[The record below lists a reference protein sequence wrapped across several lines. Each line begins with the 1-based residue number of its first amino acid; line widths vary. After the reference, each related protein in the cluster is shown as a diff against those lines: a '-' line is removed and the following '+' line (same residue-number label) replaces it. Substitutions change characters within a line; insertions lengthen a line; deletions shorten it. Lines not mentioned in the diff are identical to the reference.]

1 MLAHLG
7 YRSLGAL
14 CDVLICRMVPPHIR
28 VLFEECA
35 GIVPEHIGI
44 ATEDPQVKYD
54 VPLEPILLQSVNNER
69 EPLQMSQTTSRSNTR
84 V

>member
-7 YRSLGAL
+7 YRPLGASR
-14 CDVLICRMVPPHIR
+14 DVLICRMVPPHIR

-35 GIVPEHIGI
+35 SVVPKPVGI
-44 ATEDPQVKYD
+44 AIKDPHVEHD

-69 EPLQMSQTTSRSNTR
+69 EPLQMFEIAP
-84 V
+84 